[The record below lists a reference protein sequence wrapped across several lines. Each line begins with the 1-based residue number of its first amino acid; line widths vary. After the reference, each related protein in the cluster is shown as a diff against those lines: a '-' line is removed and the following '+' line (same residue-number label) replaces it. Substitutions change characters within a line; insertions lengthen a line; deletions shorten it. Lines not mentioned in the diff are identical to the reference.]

1 MTPSIHIRTLHV
13 FLAGLFAVVVA
24 ICLSYGFMHF
34 GHSIRQG
41 MEHKADQDT
50 EIARLNAQTAR
61 EYVKANESRARAAWM
76 ELEAV
81 RTNVEKSNKRALMAE
96 YKMQAVCKKTKTRC

>member
-1 MTPSIHIRTLHV
+1 MNLELRTLHV
-13 FLAGLFAVVVA
+13 FVAGLFAVFAA

-41 MEHKADQDT
+41 MEHKAVQDMET
-50 EIARLNAQTAR
+50 ARLNAVTAR
-61 EYVKANESRARAAWM
+61 EYVKAADQRAVAAWM

-81 RTNVEKSNKRALMAE
+81 RTNLEKANKKALMAE
-96 YKMQAVCKKTKTRC
+96 YRLQAVCKKTKTRC